1 MMNHMTA
8 DGQPQSTE
16 IPVAV
21 YGLEMLR
28 AVFGQ

>member
-1 MMNHMTA
+1 MNHMTA

-28 AVFGQ
+28 EASGQ